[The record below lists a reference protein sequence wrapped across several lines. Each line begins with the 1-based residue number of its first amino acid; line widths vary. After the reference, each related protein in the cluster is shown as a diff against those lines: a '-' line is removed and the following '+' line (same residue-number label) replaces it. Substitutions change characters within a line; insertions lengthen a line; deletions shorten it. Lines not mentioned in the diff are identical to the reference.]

1 MSDLVFKTISKVT
14 EINDM
19 VGNQKEVFSAE
30 PLVIWNQESVE
41 NELDEG
47 WNLYTVLFN
56 KDMVAGLFVKK
67 QADKLITKNT
77 HLNIQ
82 YQGNAF
88 SHRIKE
94 FYEELAENENC
105 SSVVNLCGGDHFRT
119 IALNESHGYIL
130 EKKDQSEGHEIQTWS
145 KKI

>member
-1 MSDLVFKTISKVT
+1 MSDLVFKTVSNLGD
-14 EINDM
+14 INEM
-19 VGNQKEVFSAE
+19 VNSHAEVFSAE
-30 PLVIWNQESVE
+30 PLVLWNEESVK
-41 NELDEG
+41 NELNAG

-67 QADKLITKNT
+67 QADRLVTKNT

-94 FYEELAENENC
+94 FYEKLAEDENC

-119 IALNESHGYIL
+119 IALNESHGYVL
-130 EKKDQSEGHEIQTWS
+130 EEKDENEGHEIQIWS